1 MLRTSTRN
9 VAYEVISCLID
20 NGRGVLTEI
29 IKFLTT
35 STNRYFVQEDS
46 SPFLDSLQKRQNP
59 IVKPALKKPP
69 IVHKTDEM
77 TEEEADTNISRK
89 PAVTKKSSTPLLHH

>member
-1 MLRTSTRN
+1 MIQDFSHTQLEEMLRTSTRN

-46 SPFLDSLQKRQNP
+46 SFLDSL
-59 IVKPALKKPP
+59 
-69 IVHKTDEM
+69 
-77 TEEEADTNISRK
+77 
-89 PAVTKKSSTPLLHH
+89 